1 MTNKF
6 PAQRL
11 GTQSLTTRHI
21 RAAFV
26 FAALVTA
33 AVGPLHATPANA
45 SAANDNNDR
54 NFPGAAPDWYSTA
67 APPSYA
73 DGLPG
78 QWVEWENKPE
88 GLKINYFSPQGGF
101 PGDDKPDI
109 YITSAASDSDPAS
122 STEQRVTI
130 DPSSAPQLR
139 SDLGAMTAG
148 FALPTANSAVKLT
161 DPELPI
167 DDVTVNSGGSFTITR
182 PPIPAD
188 CNADDPQVYEVLL
201 AMLSQDQRKY
211 LVEAQVTFPD
221 RIKAR
226 DAQCV
231 AAANADQ
238 TSATPTAAPDTAS
251 IGTDN
256 SSVQQQPV
264 QSSQISAPGDDWLP
278 FVVFLVL
285 LAGFATAV
293 WIFAKRHGFLGKHHL
308 AIQPAPGIAP
318 SGDPSL
324 IQFDNLGNHV
334 GSIRNYFA
342 KSQNNE
348 HAEQEVGVNV

>member
-1 MTNKF
+1 MTKMI
-6 PAQRL
+6 PAQRIA
-11 GTQSLTTRHI
+11 TRSLTARRI
-21 RAAFV
+21 RTVYVIAAFG
-26 FAALVTA
+26 TA
-33 AVGPLHATPANA
+33 VIGLLNAIPANA
-45 SAANDNNDR
+45 STANDNDDR
-54 NFPGAAPDWYSTA
+54 NFPGTAPDWYSTA
-67 APPSYA
+67 SPPIYA

-78 QWVEWENKPE
+78 KWVEWENKSE

-109 YITSAASDSDPAS
+109 YITSAARESDPAS

-130 DPSSAPQLR
+130 DPSSSPQLR
-139 SDLGAMTAG
+139 SDLGTMTAG
-148 FALPTANSAVKLT
+148 FVLPKTNSALQLT
-161 DPELPI
+161 DPELPA

-211 LVEAQVTFPD
+211 LVEAEATFPD

-226 DAQCV
+226 DAQCA

-238 TSATPTAAPDTAS
+238 SSATPTAAPAS
-251 IGTDN
+251 IGADS

-264 QSSQISAPGDDWLP
+264 QTSQSGAPGDDWFP
-278 FVVFLVL
+278 FAVFLAL
-285 LAGFATAV
+285 LAVIATAV
-293 WIFAKRHGFLGKHHL
+293 WILAKRYGFLGRHHI
-308 AIQPAPGIAP
+308 AIQPAAGIPP

-324 IQFDNLGNHV
+324 IQFDNLGNHS

-342 KSQNNE
+342 KSQSNE
-348 HAEQEVGVNV
+348 QTGQEVGINV